1 MDSILLNSLFEAK
14 KKEKELFALA
24 HLRSLNESATTPGL
38 NELLQQWGEAVQ
50 DVEDKKVTLGIV

>member
-1 MDSILLNSLFEAK
+1 MLLLNFFEAV
-14 KKEKELFALA
+14 KKEKELYA
-24 HLRSLNESATTPGL
+24 HANLRSQMPDTSGL